1 MKAIAFNQSIMTRT
15 QFNRFDRWRRN
26 LKKTLED
33 TQSISAQI
41 EFSDEDFQNYY
52 TLIHKFGLADQY
64 VKSKDRDHLR
74 YLNMVKGSFF
84 DEKTVQ
90 DMEIPLVNRINRL
103 LSLLSKSP
111 RKQAAVATK
120 VSQML
125 MWMQQLRTRDGTS
138 TLE

>member
-1 MKAIAFNQSIMTRT
+1 MKPFAFNQSTMTRT
-15 QFNRFDRWRRN
+15 QISRFDRWKRN
-26 LKKTLED
+26 VKKTLED
-33 TQSISAQI
+33 TQSISVEI
-41 EFSDEDFQNYY
+41 EYSDEDFENYY

-74 YLNMVKGSFF
+74 YLNMVKGLFF
-84 DEKTVQ
+84 DEQTVQ
-90 DMEIPLVNRINRL
+90 DMEIPLINRIDRL

-125 MWMQQLRTRDGTS
+125 MWMQQLRTREGTS

>member
-1 MKAIAFNQSIMTRT
+1 MKAIAFNQSTMTRT

-26 LKKTLED
+26 LKRTLED

>member
-1 MKAIAFNQSIMTRT
+1 MKAIAFNQSTMTRT

-125 MWMQQLRTRDGTS
+125 MWMQQLRTREGTS

>member
-1 MKAIAFNQSIMTRT
+1 MKAIAFNQSTMTRT

>member
-1 MKAIAFNQSIMTRT
+1 MKAIAINQSTMTRT

>member
-1 MKAIAFNQSIMTRT
+1 MKAIAFNQSTMTRT

-41 EFSDEDFQNYY
+41 KFSDEDFQNYY

-111 RKQAAVATK
+111 CKQAAVATK

>member
-1 MKAIAFNQSIMTRT
+1 MKAIAFNQSTMTRT

-41 EFSDEDFQNYY
+41 KFSDEDFQNYY